1 MFKLILRRGRQ
12 QLKKFKKAIVE
23 SRLFVLILVFILLFS
38 ILVGRLFYLQIVK
51 GEYYMD
57 NYKLRIRKTRTIAGT
72 RGNIYDRNGNLLA
85 YNELAYAVTIED
97 DITGKDRNERLNAI
111 LAKVIDIVE
120 SHGDS
125 VINSFGIVLD
135 SSGEYEFAQTNRT
148 LRLRFIADVYGEIYV
163 DDLTEK
169 QKNASA
175 EELITYLCTDENY
188 GYEIDIENL
197 DKEYVLKM
205 VNLRYAISLNS
216 YQKFIPTV
224 LASDVSDETAAAI
237 MENLD
242 VLIGVDIAEESLRRY
257 APGNYYANVI
267 GYTGKISQEEY
278 DALDEDLKEKYTL
291 SDVVGKA
298 GIEQTMDAL
307 LQGEK
312 GSTTFYVDSL
322 GKVID
327 TVSYKEQGIGND
339 VYLTLDME
347 LQETTYHLLE
357 EEIAGIL
364 LSKLRN
370 VMNYDPSIET
380 NASNIIIPADD
391 AYHAFINNSIIDH
404 EHFSS
409 EFAGETE
416 REVYQVFQQRKQ
428 EVLSAIS
435 GELSGGIA
443 YKDLPQDMKAYQ
455 DYISID
461 LLQEKTGLLMSE
473 VIDTADETY
482 LAWAKEETISLNQF
496 LNYAISKNWIDTS
509 QLTGYVS
516 SERYSDAAQI
526 YQGIVKYLEEYLSED
541 PDFDK
546 ILYKYLIKSGGVSG
560 NQICA
565 IVYEQGVLPMDEG
578 SYHGLR
584 NRGLDAFDWLC
595 GKIQSLEITPGQLA
609 LEPCTGSAVVSD
621 PNTGEVLACVSYP
634 GYDNNRLANNMDVT
648 YYNQL
653 ATGLSRPF
661 YNNATQERTAPG
673 STFKMVSSVAGL
685 CENIVDSETIISCT
699 GEFDKVTPSPR
710 CWIYPSSH
718 GWLNIVGAIAHSCNI
733 FYYEIGYELGM
744 DENKEYDSDK
754 GVETLKKYAT
764 GFGLDQKSGL
774 EIPES
779 EPQISNQFS
788 VQSAIGQGT
797 NNYTVSQLNRYVAAV
812 ANKGTVYKLTLLD
825 KTTDANGKRIKQYE
839 PEVVSTM
846 DYVSDET
853 WNLIH
858 QGMQLMVQGS
868 SSFTGLEISMAGK
881 TGTAQQSDVHADH
894 ALFVGFAPVEEPEI
908 AVAVRIANGYFSNY
922 PADIAGDIVKAYFNL
937 VPKEEL
943 VTGHAKE
950 VQTFTVRGD

>member
-1 MFKLILRRGRQ
+1 MFRFIIKRGRQ
-12 QLKKFKKAIVE
+12 QLKKLKKTIVE
-23 SRLFVLILVFILLFS
+23 SRLFVLILVFIVLFS
-38 ILVGRLFYLQIVK
+38 ILIGRLFYLQIVM
-51 GEYYMD
+51 GEYYLD

-97 DITGKDRNERLNAI
+97 NITGNDRNKRLNEI
-111 LAKVIDIVE
+111 LAKVIEIVE

-125 VINSFGIVLD
+125 VVDSFGVVLD
-135 SSGEYEFAQTNRT
+135 SSGNYQYAQTNRT
-148 LRLRFIADVYGEIYV
+148 LRLRFIADVYGESYV
-163 DDLTEK
+163 DDLTDK
-169 QKNASA
+169 KKNASA
-175 EELITYLCTDENY
+175 EDLITYLCTDENY
-188 GYEIDIENL
+188 GYDIDIKSL
-197 DKEYVLKM
+197 DRDYVLKM
-205 VNLRYAISLNS
+205 VNLRYAINLNS

-242 VLIGVDIAEESLRRY
+242 SLTGVDIAEESLRRY
-257 APGNYYANVI
+257 AEGNYFANVI

-278 DALDEDLKEKYTL
+278 DALDEDAKEKYTL

-298 GIEQTMDAL
+298 GIEQTMDAI

-312 GSTTFYVDSL
+312 GSTTFYVDSV
-322 GKVID
+322 GKVTD

-347 LQETTYHLLE
+347 LQETIYHLIE
-357 EEIAGIL
+357 EKLAGIL

-370 VMNYDPSIET
+370 VMNYDPRMEK
-380 NASNIIIPADD
+380 NASNIIIPVDD
-391 AYHAFINNSIIDH
+391 AYHAFIGNGIIDH

-409 EFAGETE
+409 ETAGVTE
-416 REVYQVFQQRKQ
+416 QEVYQVFLQRKQ
-428 EVLSAIS
+428 EAMNAIM
-435 GELSGGIA
+435 GELSGGMA

-461 LLQEKTGLLMSE
+461 LLQTKTGLLMSDA
-473 VIDTADETY
+473 IDTADETY
-482 LAWAKEETISLNQF
+482 LAWFRDESISLNQF

-509 QLTGYVS
+509 QLTDYIS
-516 SERYSDAAQI
+516 QERYSDAAQI
-526 YQGIVKYLEEYLSED
+526 YQGILKYLEEYLNED
-541 PDFDK
+541 SDFDK
-546 ILYKYLIKSGGVSG
+546 ILYKYLIKSSGISG

-578 SYHGLR
+578 SYQALR
-584 NRGLDAFDWLC
+584 SGGITAFDWLC
-595 GKIQSLEITPGQLA
+595 QKIQNLEITPGQLA

-634 GYDNNRLANNMDVT
+634 GYDNNRLANTMDT
-648 YYNQL
+648 AYYNQL

-685 CENIVDSETIISCT
+685 CENIIDAETIISCT

-710 CWIYPSSH
+710 CWVYPSSH
-718 GWLNIVGAIAHSCNI
+718 GWLNVVGAISNSCNI
-733 FYYEIGYELGM
+733 FYYEIGYQLGM
-744 DENKEYDSDK
+744 DEDHDYDSDK
-754 GVETLKKYAT
+754 GVETLKKYAEA
-764 GFGLDQKSGL
+764 FGLGEKSGL

-779 EPQISNQFS
+779 DPQISNQFS

-797 NNYTVSQLNRYVAAV
+797 NNYTVSQLNRYVATV

-825 KTTDANGKRIKQYE
+825 QTADANGKIIKKYE
-839 PEVVSTM
+839 PEVVNTM
-846 DYVSDET
+846 DFVPEET

-858 QGMQLMVQGS
+858 QGMQGMVQS
-868 SSFTGLEISMAGK
+868 HTEFDGLEISMAGK
-881 TGTAQQSDVHADH
+881 TGTAQQSDIHADH

-922 PADIAGDIVKAYFNL
+922 PAEIGSDIAKAYFHL
-937 VPKEEL
+937 VPMEEL
-943 VTGHAKE
+943 VTGHARE
-950 VQTFTVRGD
+950 VQTYTVSAD